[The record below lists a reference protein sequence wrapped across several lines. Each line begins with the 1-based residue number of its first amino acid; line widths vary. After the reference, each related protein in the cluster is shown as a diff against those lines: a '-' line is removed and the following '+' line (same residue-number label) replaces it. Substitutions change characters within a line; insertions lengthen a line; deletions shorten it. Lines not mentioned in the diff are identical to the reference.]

1 MKQKDLPVIPLVTP
15 LDPLPDRRLV
25 MVVDDEAPLLSLDEK
40 ILSRENYELIFAA
53 SGEEAL
59 ERIATLDRA
68 PDLLITDYMMPGMT
82 GRELAALVRERN
94 PSVKVLYQTGY
105 TDRLFGPL
113 EMLEAGSSFLE
124 KPFTSRGMRE
134 AARLALFG
142 VINPAAVTA

>member
-53 SGEEAL
+53 SGEDAL
-59 ERIATLDRA
+59 EQIATLDRA
-68 PDLLITDYMMPGMT
+68 PDLLITDYMMPGIT
-82 GRELAALVRERN
+82 GRELAARVRERN
-94 PSVKVLYQTGY
+94 PDLKVLYQTGY
-105 TDRLFGPL
+105 ADRLFGPL
-113 EMLEAGSSFLE
+113 EILEPGSSFLE

-142 VINPAAVTA
+142 VINPAALTA

>member
-1 MKQKDLPVIPLVTP
+1 MKQKDPPIIPLVTP

-25 MVVDDEAPLLSLDEK
+25 LVVDDEAPLLSLNEK
-40 ILSRENYELIFAA
+40 ILTRENFELVFAS
-53 SGEEAL
+53 SGDEAL

-82 GRELAALVRERN
+82 GRELAARVRDRN
-94 PSVKVLYQTGY
+94 PAVKVLYQTGY

-113 EMLEAGSSFLE
+113 EVLEPGSSFLE

-134 AARLALFG
+134 AARMALFG
-142 VINPAAVTA
+142 TINPAPVTA